1 MVGTGRTSLVLK
13 AAAMRLIRLF
23 MNVLL
28 MNVLLMN
35 KTSTPAIQANDL
47 LLAGSGPGTSSTIV
61 KAAKKAAAAG
71 TISTAA
77 DSPLGP

>member
-28 MNVLLMN
+28 VN

>member
-1 MVGTGRTSLVLK
+1 MH
-13 AAAMRLIRLF
+13 LIHLF

-28 MNVLLMN
+28 VN

-71 TISTAA
+71 TMGAISTAA